1 MMNHTGS
8 SASMEAD
15 GALEL
20 FGRSVDKYNLRYNPF
35 VGDGDS
41 SAFRRVTKAKPYGE
55 DFTIEKEE
63 CIALGHIQKRMGC
76 QLRRLLMKNKG
87 E

>member
-1 MMNHTGS
+1 MNHTGS

-41 SAFRRVTKAKPYGE
+41 SAFRTVTKAKPYGE

-63 CIALGHIQKRMGC
+63 CIGHIQKRMGS
-76 QLRRLLMKNKG
+76 QLRRLLTKNKG
-87 E
+87 K